1 MLNNLNFRYNY
12 LFPFYA
18 HLPSRLAYAMTTR
31 QARYLSRYKQ
41 READL
46 IRTQMQMVLQQASD
60 TELDQY
66 LQDYFAMVEA
76 EVLDS
81 FILHKSPKIVTLKGF
96 DQVIDARN
104 AGQKI
109 ILTGGHFGR
118 FWMAGPAMHAAGQTV
133 GTITRDGHADNPHG
147 LPDAE
152 HQFRM
157 RKLARLQQALGGPF
171 LLEGQQSREL
181 YTALQDHLITLIFD
195 VPYTHDHAGS
205 VIVPFLG
212 STIKIPAGVYRI
224 ARKTDALVVPFFM
237 QNRGNGQLV
246 ADFES
251 PLSTNHYDAGTF
263 MGLLAERLEKRI
275 YQTPGNWWLWEA
287 LPMLRADS

>member
-1 MLNNLNFRYNY
+1 MLNNLTVRYNY

-18 HLPSRLAYAMTTR
+18 QLPTRLAYALTNQ
-31 QARYLSRYKQ
+31 QARYLSKYKQ
-41 READL
+41 TEADL
-46 IRTQMQMVLQQASD
+46 IRTQMQTVLQDATE
-60 TELDQY
+60 TELDQH
-66 LQDYFAMVEA
+66 LQDYFDMVEA

-118 FWMAGPAMHAAGQTV
+118 FWMAGPAMRAAGQTV
-133 GTITRDGHADNPHG
+133 GTITRDGHANNPHG

-157 RKLARLQQALGGPF
+157 HKLVRLQQALGGPF
-171 LLEGQQSREL
+171 LLEGQHSREL

-195 VPYTHDHAGS
+195 VPYTHEHVGS

-212 STIKIPAGVYRI
+212 SSIKIPAGVYRI

-246 ADFES
+246 ADFEP
-251 PLSTNHYDAGTF
+251 PLSTTNYNASSF
-263 MGLLAERLEKRI
+263 MALLAERLEKRI

-287 LPMLRADS
+287 LPMLRAGS